1 MHNRP
6 VYIQFVREKNVN
18 KRKDNCIWWHLE
30 SRRWQIGSCHDI
42 GSKSKNYG
50 AYFDEDLK
58 CLPGAQTKDRWKQTS
73 SNSYLSGR
81 TEGKLIQ
88 NYYEIIV
95 MNYYTNSFC
104 KSHSKF

>member
-1 MHNRP
+1 MVENFEQNNLNGLYEEAALVNNRP

-50 AYFDEDLK
+50 AYFDEDVK

-73 SNSYLSGR
+73 SNNYLSGR
-81 TEGKLIQ
+81 TEGINLL
-88 NYYEIIV
+88 
-95 MNYYTNSFC
+95 
-104 KSHSKF
+104 